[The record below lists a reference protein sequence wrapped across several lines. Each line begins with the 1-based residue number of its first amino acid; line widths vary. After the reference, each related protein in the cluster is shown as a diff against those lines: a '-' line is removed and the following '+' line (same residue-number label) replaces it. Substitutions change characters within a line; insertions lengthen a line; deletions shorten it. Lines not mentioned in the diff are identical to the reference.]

1 MTAAT
6 SARVRHRPPRAGG
19 AVPLAAARLLRI
31 ELRRNA
37 MPWVL
42 PLIAALF
49 WFDSYRQ
56 STGQPPFWILRTF
69 GSMGQGRTI
78 IDFGPF
84 VAGVA
89 AWMGSRDGRRGLGDL
104 VTGTVRPRWAAQLAT
119 WAATAIW
126 AVGAYLVFVGVMFAA
141 YARQGVQGT
150 PPWWWV
156 AVGAVA
162 VTAFSAAGFT
172 VGAYFPSRFAA
183 PVAAFGGFLAM
194 LGSSN
199 GGRGHPSGWALL
211 LPTNASGNYQP
222 ISGIFYPYLPDLPI
236 ARMMFLAGIAVA
248 AIGLLGLPA
257 QAGSAWLRGAAAVVT
272 IAGVAAA
279 GTAVGLAGTARL
291 TPHGMVIPALHD
303 AANDRPIPY
312 TPVCT
317 RAAGVPVCL
326 NPAYRR
332 YLAEVAADLRPVLAE
347 VAGLPGAPARVAQV
361 AGRYTSG
368 QVEGE
373 AASDTACLRNAAAC
387 GPAGTEA
394 TVPVTIS
401 GRPPVLSLPL
411 DEFNTLPSTTPRSA
425 AQFDQ
430 ELPLL
435 SVHAFEGAGNSAG
448 TAAQQAVQ
456 AVLLQH
462 AGIPF
467 AHEPGVLS
475 IFGLPRWAGKDLQ
488 GLIPASEK
496 SIGPSSELGGPVY
509 AAARRLAA
517 LPAAARHAWLAAHLA
532 ALRSG
537 QLTLGQ
543 LP

>member
-6 SARVRHRPPRAGG
+6 AAPARPAPRLSR
-19 AVPLAAARLLRI
+19 AVPLTAARLLRI
-31 ELRRNA
+31 ELRRSA
-37 MPWVL
+37 MPWIL
-42 PLIAALF
+42 PLIAVLF
-49 WFDSYRQ
+49 WFDSYRFGAG
-56 STGQPPFWILRTF
+56 TPPYWVLRTF
-69 GSMGQGRTI
+69 WNMGQGRTI
-78 IDFGPF
+78 IDFAPF

-89 AWMGSRDGRRGLGDL
+89 AWMGSRDGRRRTADL
-104 VTGTVRPRWAAQLAT
+104 MAGAVRPRWAAQLAV

-126 AVGAYLVFVGVMFAA
+126 AVGAYLVFVAVMFAV
-141 YARQGVQGT
+141 YAHQGLQGT

-156 AVGAVA
+156 GVGAVA

-183 PVAAFGGFLAM
+183 PLAAFGGFLA
-194 LGSSN
+194 LLVSSK
-199 GGRGHPSGWALL
+199 GGLGHPSGWALL

-257 QAGSAWLRGAAAVVT
+257 RAGSRWLRGAAAFVT

-291 TPHGMVIPALHD
+291 TPQGMAIPALHD
-303 AANDRPIPY
+303 AANDRPIRY
-312 TPVCT
+312 TPACA
-317 RAAGVPVCL
+317 RAAGVQVCL

-361 AGRYTSG
+361 AGQYTNGGAEG
-368 QVEGE
+368 Q
-373 AASDTACLRNAAAC
+373 AASNTACLRNAAAC
-387 GPAGTEA
+387 GPGDVAA
-394 TVPVTIS
+394 SVPVTIS

-411 DEFNTLPSTTPRSA
+411 GEFSTLPSAVPGPA
-425 AQFDQ
+425 LQFDQ
-430 ELPLL
+430 MLPLL
-435 SVHAFEGAGNSAG
+435 SVHAFVAADSSAG

-456 AVLLQH
+456 AALLAH
-462 AGIPF
+462 AGLPL
-467 AHEPGVLS
+467 AQEPGALS
-475 IFGLPRWAGKDLQ
+475 TFGVPQWAGEDLQ
-488 GLIPASEK
+488 GLVPASETT
-496 SIGPSSELGGPVY
+496 IGPSSKLGGPVY
-509 AAARRLAA
+509 AAARRFAA
-517 LPAAARHAWLAAHLA
+517 LPPATRHAWLAAHLT
-532 ALRSG
+532 ALRAG
-537 QLTLGQ
+537 QVTLAQ